1 MKIQY
6 SGSSMS
12 WTQVYVTGLA
22 QTVEPCDDDLEDLL
36 AKRYCLDNHHHG
48 DDNDNLP
55 HVDWAGPGTSLF
67 KRDPTTNASRGYA
80 FLSFLTLESA
90 ETMVARINNHTTED
104 PAADATTSSNS
115 TELLLP
121 PNLRAELSKPKP
133 KNKSNK
139 KKNSNDK
146 EDLADVRLRR
156 KRAPPI
162 RKHPVIVSSD
172 KKKTGLGNKTK

>member
-1 MKIQY
+1 
-6 SGSSMS
+6 MS

-104 PAADATTSSNS
+104 PAVDPTNSNS